1 MAGVKSLAKD
11 TVIYGLSSIV
21 GRFLNWLL
29 VPLYTIKLQGTG
41 DYGIVTNLY
50 AYVALVL
57 IVLTYGM
64 ETGFF
69 RFVNHEKCTDPMRV
83 YSTTLISLATSSLAF
98 IALILACL
106 RPLSAA
112 LDCAAHPEYVWMLG
126 VAVAIDAFTAIPF
139 SYLRYQ
145 RRAIRFATLKCVNI
159 GLNIGL
165 NLLFF
170 LVIYDP
176 TIGVGYIFFANLVS
190 SVALLPLL
198 WPELHGFRWRFDK
211 ALWRKMFL
219 YSLPLLILGIAGVMN
234 QNLDKILFPF
244 LVADKAEG
252 MAQLGVYGACCKVAL
267 VMMMYTQAYRFA
279 YEPFIF
285 AQSRNNGQ
293 EKMQAYSDAMKYFVI
308 FGMALFLGVM
318 TYIDLLQ
325 HFIAPNYWGGLKVVP
340 IIMIADMFFGVFFNL
355 SFWYKLSGQTLWGT
369 LFSLIGLII
378 TVVLNL
384 LLVPRMSY
392 MGCAWAAF
400 GCYGMMMVMSYVVGC
415 KKQTLRYPVGRI
427 AAYFF
432 LAIALWAVGTLIH
445 TGSSW
450 IDMAARTPLL
460 LIYVALVVRREHIPL
475 PKLSHR

>member
-1 MAGVKSLAKD
+1 MAKD

-69 RFVNHEKCTDPMRV
+69 RFINHDKCKDPMTV
-83 YSTTLISLATSSLAF
+83 YSTTLISLATSSSAF
-98 IALILACL
+98 IVLILAL
-106 RPLSAA
+106 LKPLSSA
-112 LDCAAHPEYVWMLG
+112 LDCGSHPEYVWMLC

-145 RRAIRFATLKCVNI
+145 RKAMRFACLKCINI

-165 NLLFF
+165 NLIFF
-170 LVIYDP
+170 LLIYNP
-176 TIGVGYIFFANLVS
+176 EIGVGYIFFANLVS

-198 WPELHGFRWRFDK
+198 LPELRGFKWRFDS
-211 ALWRKMFL
+211 ALWRRMFA

-244 LVADKAEG
+244 LVADGVDG

-267 VMMMYTQAYRFA
+267 VMMMFTQAYRFA

-285 AQSRNNGQ
+285 AQNRDNEAG
-293 EKMQAYSDAMKYFVI
+293 KLQAYSDAMKYFVI

-325 HFIAPNYWGGLKVVP
+325 HFIAPGYWGGLKVVP

-355 SFWYKLSGQTLWGT
+355 SLWYKLTDQTIWGT
-369 LFSLIGLII
+369 WFSLVGVVI
-378 TVVLNL
+378 TVGLNV
-384 LLVPRMSY
+384 LLVPRIGY

-400 GCYGMMMVMSYVVGC
+400 ACYGTMMLLSYFVGRA
-415 KKQTLRYPVGRI
+415 KHPLRYPVGRI
-427 AAYFF
+427 AVYFF
-432 LAIALWAVGTLIH
+432 LALALWALGLLIQ
-445 TGSSW
+445 TGNSW
-450 IDMAARTPLL
+450 LNMAARTPLL
-460 LIYVALVVRREHIPL
+460 LLYVAAVVRFEHIPL
-475 PKLSHR
+475 PKLAGR